1 MADGALTCAL
11 DAAERRWC
19 RRLCSFLAA
28 DEAEV
33 EL

>member
-11 DAAERRWC
+11 DAAEAAMVSSPMQ
-19 RRLCSFLAA
+19 LVAA